1 MSLQRLKTLNRS
13 TLAFV
18 VAGITIAGGSLYYTV
33 SQFGQTPAEPVVTS
47 SAPEPITA
55 LGRLEP
61 VSEVVRVAAPTALNN
76 DRVAQ
81 LLVKR
86 GDRVQAGQVI
96 AILGSGNRL
105 QTALLQAQEQ
115 VKVAQARLAQVQSGA
130 QSGELAAQ
138 RAEITRLE
146 EELQGEITTQAAT
159 IARRQSE
166 VNVAQ
171 IEYDRNLALYREG
184 AISASDL
191 DQKRLTLETAQAQLN
206 EADANRNRTADT
218 LRSQIDRARA
228 TLDQIAEVRPVDVQ
242 VAQAEVDQAIATV
255 KQAEAEGEEA
265 YIRAPITGQVLE
277 IYTKAGEA
285 IADAG
290 IVDLGTTDQM
300 EVVAEIYQT
309 DINKIRKGQV
319 AMITGEGFN
328 GEIHGTVHQIGL
340 QVSQQEVFSNQP
352 GENLDRRVVEVRIR
366 LDRAGSQQ
374 VAGLTNLQVQVAIG
388 SEGVGESGGQGVGE
402 SGSGGVGE

>member
-1 MSLQRLKTLNRS
+1 MNLQQLKTLNRS
-13 TLAFV
+13 TLVFV
-18 VAGITIAGGSLYYTV
+18 VAGVVVAGGTFYYTA
-33 SQFGQTPAEPVVTS
+33 SQFGKIPAAPVAV
-47 SAPEPITA
+47 APVPEPITA

-61 VSEVVRVAAPTALNN
+61 GSEVVRVAAPTALNN

-86 GDRVQAGQVI
+86 GDRVQSGQVI

-105 QTALLQAQEQ
+105 QTALLRAQKQ
-115 VKVAQARLAQVQSGA
+115 VKVAQTRLAQVQAGA

-146 EELQGEITTQAAT
+146 EELRGEIATQSAT

-171 IEYDRNLALYREG
+171 VEYDRNLALYREG
-184 AISASDL
+184 AIAASAL

-206 EADANRNRTADT
+206 EANANRNRTADT
-218 LRSQIDRARA
+218 LRSEINRARA

-242 VAQAEVDQAIATV
+242 IAQAEVAQAIAAV
-255 KQAEAEGEEA
+255 KQAEAEMEEA
-265 YIRAPITGQVLE
+265 YIRAPIAGQVLE

-285 IADAG
+285 IAEAG
-290 IVDLGTTDQM
+290 IVDLGTTEQM

-309 DINKIRKGQV
+309 DINKIRKGQL
-319 AMITGEGFN
+319 ATITGEGFD
-328 GEIHGTVHQIGL
+328 GEVRGTVHQIGL
-340 QVSQQEVFSNQP
+340 QVNQQEVFSKQP
-352 GENLDRRVVEVRIR
+352 GENLDRRVIEVRIR

-374 VAGLTNLQVQVAIG
+374 VANLTNLQVQVAIG
-388 SEGVGESGGQGVGE
+388 E
-402 SGSGGVGE
+402 

>member
-1 MSLQRLKTLNRS
+1 MNLQQLKTLNRS
-13 TLAFV
+13 TITLAI
-18 VAGITIAGGSLYYTV
+18 AGVTIAGGTLYYTA
-33 SQFGQTPAEPVVTS
+33 SQFGQKPAEPIAVSPV
-47 SAPEPITA
+47 PEPITA

-86 GDRVQAGQVI
+86 GDRVQSGQVI
-96 AILGSGNRL
+96 AVLGSGNRL

-115 VKVAQARLAQVQSGA
+115 VKVAQARLAQVQAGA

-138 RAEITRLE
+138 RAEITRLQ
-146 EELQGEITTQAAT
+146 EELQGEIATQAAT

-171 IEYDRNLALYREG
+171 VEYDRNLALYREG
-184 AISASDL
+184 AIAASAL

-206 EADANRNRTADT
+206 EASANRNRTADT

-242 VAQAEVDQAIATV
+242 IAQAEVDQAIAAV
-255 KQAEAEGEEA
+255 KQAEAEVEEA
-265 YIRAPITGQVLE
+265 YIRASITGQVLE

-290 IVDLGTTDQM
+290 IVDLGTTEQM

-309 DINKIRKGQV
+309 DINKIRKGQR
-319 AMITGEGFN
+319 ATITGEGFD
-328 GEIHGTVHQIGL
+328 GEIRGTVHQIGL

-374 VAGLTNLQVQVAIG
+374 VSSLTNLQVQVAIG
-388 SEGVGESGGQGVGE
+388 VGE
-402 SGSGGVGE
+402 